1 MLETDDYLHLLLDRK
16 SSCRL
21 APWSIGRFTLLL
33 LWDSILSSSNSS
45 SLSWSCLV
53 LRFLV
58 GAWILL
64 VPEMTLGVW
73 ERDWSVIGVPQVV
86 ARIWR
91 AFFEASTVRGEG
103 ETWGALSDV
112 CSGSNTMST
121 TSLPPWERVSC
132 FALWSRVVCLS
143 SWRTWICGFSFL
155 GYCRTHSRP
164 PRNDKNQST

>member
-1 MLETDDYLHLLLDRK
+1 MWLCILETDDYLHLLLDRK

-64 VPEMTLGVW
+64 SIIIYLLDVPCSRNDFGCLREGLICHWLG
-73 ERDWSVIGVPQVV
+73 IT
-86 ARIWR
+86 
-91 AFFEASTVRGEG
+91 FFSFTY
-103 ETWGALSDV
+103 SSPSC
-112 CSGSNTMST
+112 CSNLKS
-121 TSLPPWERVSC
+121 
-132 FALWSRVVCLS
+132 FLWSIYC
-143 SWRTWICGFSFL
+143 SWRRWNMRSIEWCLLWFQYNVNNLTSSL
-155 GYCRTHSRP
+155 RES
-164 PRNDKNQST
+164 